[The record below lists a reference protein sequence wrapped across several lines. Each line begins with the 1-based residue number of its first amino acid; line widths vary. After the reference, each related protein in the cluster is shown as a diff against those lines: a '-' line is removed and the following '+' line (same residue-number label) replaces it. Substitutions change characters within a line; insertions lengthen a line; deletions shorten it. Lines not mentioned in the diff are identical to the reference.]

1 MPKRVFD
8 CLAVLV
14 RHRNRAVSRDELIRA
29 IWNRDNV
36 TDHQLAQ
43 VVLAARHLLNDNGT
57 NQRTIRT
64 VAGLGY
70 HWVCPVTEVEHSLAN
85 TEREGIE
92 TATCAELDAVSLPPA
107 HIELAADEEKVL
119 SSADKASTRSKDVAS
134 RTQWARIR
142 KPLIA
147 TSLVLVLAVSA
158 IVGWQS
164 LQAPP
169 MPSLLVVSRDV
180 EVSDP
185 LARLDRALWQGRYEE
200 VREGLATLPV
210 DVANSADARILEI
223 KLDKGRGRFDRAREK
238 LMKQQADAHA
248 AGDLIWRAKLLS
260 MEAFLNGSAGR
271 PGEDTL
277 APAQTAVEL
286 LETAEF
292 EVPLNVMGSALAAR
306 GYGLMKAQQLEPA
319 MRDLV
324 LARSLLLK
332 AGDKHG
338 AALSADTL
346 ARVQMRMGHFTDALA
361 LVNEIADY
369 SRQTDAPVH
378 EIYARNA
385 ATKILVEQL
394 RWQEA
399 LANSDRCM
407 ELLREVPDTERRSR
421 VLQLRLLV
429 LTGMGHLREAA
440 SLFEEVEALDDARYS
455 TIVPATYQLV
465 SGRPEQALPL
475 ANKAFGQSHL
485 YDDLNLESG
494 EGALMLWMIA
504 AQQLQA
510 SDKNVPTLS
519 SAQMNSLRQPKTS
532 IGHIAH
538 GRWLWLKH
546 NLPEAEVEFRQ
557 AFAQS
562 SEKVHLSRMLWAS
575 EALIELLLERGDTKS
590 AEKALGE
597 LQGYD
602 PLRMDQDYRVSLLAL
617 RIALALGKRSDIT
630 VSYKKAVSLAHERVL
645 PQDVVHAYK
654 SSLLTSNNVNVRA
667 SSKYIGSDPTPI
679 KYESIAKN

>member
-1 MPKRVFD
+1 MIYRFEDHLLDASTRQLHKEGRAIKVPKRVFD

-36 TDHQLAQ
+36 SDHQLAQ

-147 TSLVLVLAVSA
+147 SSLVLVLAVSA

-169 MPSLLVVSRDV
+169 MPSLQVVSRDV

-185 LARLDRALWQGRYEE
+185 LARLDTALWQGRYEE

-238 LMKQQADAHA
+238 LVKQQADANA
-248 AGDLIWRAKLLS
+248 AGDLIWQAKLLTIES
-260 MEAFLNGSAGR
+260 LLDGAAGR
-271 PGEDTL
+271 PGKDIL
-277 APAQTAVEL
+277 APAQLAVEL
-286 LETAEF
+286 LESAQF
-292 EVPLNVMGSALAAR
+292 EVPLNVMGRALAAR
-306 GYGLMKAQQLEPA
+306 GYGLMKTQQLEPA
-319 MRDLV
+319 MRDLMR
-324 LARSLLLK
+324 ARSLLLK

-346 ARVQMRMGHFTDALA
+346 ARVHMRMGRLADALA
-361 LVNEIADY
+361 LTIEIADY
-369 SRQTDAPVH
+369 SRLSNAPVH
-378 EIYARNA
+378 EIYASNA

-421 VLQLRLLV
+421 VLQLRILV
-429 LTGMGHLREAA
+429 LSNMGRLREAA
-440 SLFEEVEALDDARYS
+440 SLIEEGQAANDDRYS
-455 TIVPATYQLV
+455 SIIPATYYLA
-465 SGRPEQALPL
+465 SGQSELALKS
-475 ANKAFGQSHL
+475 AEKAFAQSYP
-485 YDDLNLESG
+485 YDNLNLESK
-494 EGALMLWMIA
+494 EGALLLWVTA
-504 AQQLQA
+504 AQDLA
-510 SDKNVPTLS
+510 DKGKTPPVIST
-519 SAQMNSLRQPKTS
+519 AQREVLLRPESTV
-532 IGHIAH
+532 GHIAL
-538 GRWLWLKH
+538 GRWLWFQGKYK
-546 NLPEAEVEFRQ
+546 NAEDELRMALSQ
-557 AFAQS
+557 ASQNG
-562 SEKVHLSRMLWAS
+562 HLSLLLRAS
-575 EALIELLLERGDTKS
+575 EPLIELLLQRGDKAG
-590 AEKALGE
+590 AEQVLAE
-597 LQGYD
+597 LHGYD
-602 PLRMDQDYRVSLLAL
+602 PQRADQDYRVNLLSLRA
-617 RIALALGKRSDIT
+617 ALALGRKADIAAA
-630 VSYKKAVSLAHERVL
+630 YKKTVALAGERALPLQVL
-645 PQDVVHAYK
+645 AAYRK
-654 SSLLTSNNVNVRA
+654 EMRM
-667 SSKYIGSDPTPI
+667 
-679 KYESIAKN
+679 